1 MRLCKQ
7 MLSASRK
14 ITRITFTRPKTIRSA
29 AIRVFPTIFDTI
41 THTHDIRTSIACVAE
56 VEIALI
62 SFEVS
67 LIAINIATKT
77 VFKSK

>member
-7 MLSASRK
+7 VVSASRK
-14 ITRITFTRPKTIRSA
+14 ISRRTFNQPTTIRSA
-29 AIRVFPTIFDTI
+29 AIRVFPTMYDTLI
-41 THTHDIRTSIACVAE
+41 HTHDIRTSIISVAE

-77 VFKSK
+77 VYKQK